1 MQWPSSCWRHAH
13 KLFSFLRMHRNLVAL
28 QNLLLMSN
36 KLFFFHF
43 CLIYWGNLSVKYIE
57 CMFCWESVWENKS
70 DLGFEQNLIP
80 LGSSAQQRVFSQR
93 AAAGRAAALSP
104 LCHRLL
110 QRSPPRAQALSKF
123 PPAQASGTQGSLLLS
138 LLHFPRLEGF
148 LFFGFVSSRGQGR
161 GCWQKG
167 AGRFCMGRVGDR
179 SCLVSLLGC
188 IQVQLLLQSWKWI
201 HKSQQAWEAL
211 DVLCF
216 LVVKALL
223 EEDWSNGSN
232 APGDRLLS

>member
-1 MQWPSSCWRHAH
+1 MPWPSSCWRHAH

-93 AAAGRAAALSP
+93 AAAGRAAGQPRCHRCVTACSRGAHPEHRLCQNFPQHKHLGLRALCCWAFCTFQGWRGFFSLALSAPEVREGAADRKEQAGFAWAGWETVPIWYLCWDAFKSNSCCKAENEYISPNRLGKP
-104 LCHRLL
+104 LIFFAFWLSRL
-110 QRSPPRAQALSKF
+110 F
-123 PPAQASGTQGSLLLS
+123 
-138 LLHFPRLEGF
+138 
-148 LFFGFVSSRGQGR
+148 
-161 GCWQKG
+161 
-167 AGRFCMGRVGDR
+167 
-179 SCLVSLLGC
+179 
-188 IQVQLLLQSWKWI
+188 
-201 HKSQQAWEAL
+201 
-211 DVLCF
+211 
-216 LVVKALL
+216 
-223 EEDWSNGSN
+223 
-232 APGDRLLS
+232 